1 MKKELILEGL
11 DCANCAAK
19 IEHEVNELSGVKAT
33 MNFMSK
39 TLILETESETDYLS
53 ALKQVQEIVHKREP
67 DVVVKEKSDNTL

>member
-1 MKKELILEGL
+1 
-11 DCANCAAK
+11 
-19 IEHEVNELSGVKAT
+19 

-67 DVVVKEKSDNTL
+67 DVVVKEKSDNT